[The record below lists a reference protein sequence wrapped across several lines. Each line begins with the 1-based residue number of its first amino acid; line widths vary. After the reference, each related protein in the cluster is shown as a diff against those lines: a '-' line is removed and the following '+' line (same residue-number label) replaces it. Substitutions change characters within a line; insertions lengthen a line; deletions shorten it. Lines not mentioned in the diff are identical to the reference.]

1 MFYLFVI
8 FLVLPK
14 VLYSY
19 IDPGILTFIFQYFYT
34 LFAGLVLIFIVTPYI
49 AVKNIFQK
57 IKQRI
62 LSLIN
67 R

>member
-1 MFYLFVI
+1 MFYLLVI

-14 VLYSY
+14 VSYSY
-19 IDPGILTFIFQYFYT
+19 IDPGILTFIFQYFYA
-34 LFAGLVLIFIVTPYI
+34 LFAGLVLIFIVTPYNV
-49 AVKNIFQK
+49 VKNVFQK